1 VTKPTRTPAIT
12 TRPDGPCRA
21 ADSLGYTLVA
31 HTRGRVSVAPRF
43 GRRSDLHLRLAL
55 SSIPRVGHPAGGRSL
70 RAADMM
76 GSPSAPAPPC
86 ARGCRRKRTA
96 RCHARARTAS
106 GPDSGRASPGMC
118 LLCVCSPCRAARAR
132 VWTATTTKTIQ
143 VLLLLVKKGFP
154 AFTAPQAQGST
165 GLVVTFKARHASAIT
180 DAIMGQPRGTDRIR
194 DKHKIM
200 LSLLLQPRV

>member
-1 VTKPTRTPAIT
+1 MYAKV
-12 TRPDGPCRA
+12 
-21 ADSLGYTLVA
+21 YTLRSSHVRA
-31 HTRGRVSVAPRF
+31 GEFTWLLVLRQ
-43 GRRSDLHLRLAL
+43 RSDLLAL
-55 SSIPRVGHPAGGRSL
+55 SSIPRVGHPRPAGPCGR
-70 RAADMM
+70 RMRWIAF
-76 GSPSAPAPPC
+76 GS
-86 ARGCRRKRTA
+86 GTKRTA

-143 VLLLLVKKGFP
+143 VLLLVKKGFP